1 MELVT
6 TMVLNFATKLDAHLA
21 RFAAPPSKQLK
32 PETTV
37 NTISCKAACGET
49 FSVRLLDA
57 SNTHEVKRA
66 EVKDRS
72 VVVQVGKEP
81 GKTTVTLIVV
91 RGDNLAV
98 GTTEVQVEITDRRWG
113 EGWNSVDVE
122 FGERLVDV
130 DVGVKVPFVE
140 FLKAAK

>member
-91 RGDNLAV
+91 RGTIWPWA
-98 GTTEVQVEITDRRWG
+98 RRRCKL
-113 EGWNSVDVE
+113 
-122 FGERLVDV
+122 RLRIGDGAR
-130 DVGVKVPFVE
+130 DGI
-140 FLKAAK
+140 AWM